1 MVLAV
6 QGGNFG
12 CCFLPVLRVSKIVGE
27 KKVAFDAAGFE
38 PAEQG
43 RDNAGVGIQTF
54 PERPFFKLGE
64 RTGEVFAQ
72 K

>member
-6 QGGNFG
+6 QDGNFAR
-12 CCFLPVLRVSKIVGE
+12 CFLPVFRVSTIVGE

-43 RDNAGVGIQTF
+43 RDNAGVVMQTF
-54 PERPFFKLGE
+54 TERPFFKL
-64 RTGEVFAQ
+64 
-72 K
+72 